1 MMIAAEA
8 EAGAGAGGDRGVCV
22 LLVRLR
28 QKRPD
33 HIMCIGKGNGV
44 AILIRLYEHSISSA
58 FVFMIRA
65 TISLLMCIEPTVS
78 FTLKDRSN
86 TYP

>member
-8 EAGAGAGGDRGVCV
+8 EAGAGAGGNRGVYV

-33 HIMCIGKGNGV
+33 HIMCKGNGNSV

-65 TISLLMCIEPTVS
+65 TISLLVCSEPTVS
-78 FTLKDRSN
+78 FTLKDCSN
-86 TYP
+86 SYP

>member
-8 EAGAGAGGDRGVCV
+8 EAGAGAGGDHGVYV

-33 HIMCIGKGNGV
+33 HIMCIENGNGV

-65 TISLLMCIEPTVS
+65 TISLLMCGEPTVS
-78 FTLKDRSN
+78 FTLKDCSN
-86 TYP
+86 SYP